1 MVSSHRATLSYFTN
15 SLNMATDRYVSLLD
29 LLSTVCGVCILF
41 IRHGR
46 VIRTAL
52 LPVISFLIQILSEK
66 LYIFQNLRTEK
77 SQVYLY
83 VSKMKTFFI
92 KLL

>member
-1 MVSSHRATLSYFTN
+1 MFSSHRSTLSYFTN
-15 SLNMATDRYVSLLD
+15 SLNMAIDSYVILLD
-29 LLSTVCGVCILF
+29 LLF

-52 LPVISFLIQILSEK
+52 LPVFSFLIQILSEK
-66 LYIFQNLRTEK
+66 TVYISKLQNLKQPSLFIFVKNE
-77 SQVYLY
+77 SL
-83 VSKMKTFFI
+83 FFI